1 MNSSA
6 DGLGVVST
14 SPAATGAANG
24 RMSPS
29 PSDPLSISVSA
40 ALGQQGPLSKSAL
53 LDMSPSFQTQFSSSN
68 PYPYKRET
76 SHRVFVNRSLY
87 VPRKSTVHIDY
98 FTFAHR
104 L

>member
-6 DGLGVVST
+6 DGLGVVSA
-14 SPAATGAANG
+14 SPAAANG
-24 RMSPS
+24 QMSPS

-40 ALGQQGPLSKSAL
+40 TPGQQGPLSKS
-53 LDMSPSFQTQFSSSN
+53 DMSPSFQAQVSSSN

-87 VPRKSTVHIDY
+87 VPRQST
-98 FTFAHR
+98 
-104 L
+104 